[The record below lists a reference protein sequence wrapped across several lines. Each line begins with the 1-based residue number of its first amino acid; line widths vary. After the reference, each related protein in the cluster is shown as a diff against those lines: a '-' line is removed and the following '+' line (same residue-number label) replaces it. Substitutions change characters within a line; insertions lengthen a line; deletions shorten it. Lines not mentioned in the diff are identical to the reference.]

1 MQCFLTTAK
10 TKRRDWSCDDY

>member
-10 TKRRDWSCDDY
+10 TKRTDWSCDDY